1 MNQDIPPVKEEE
13 KKTHKNNSAQDF
25 SIEHPLQN
33 ICCTSI
39 GPSYGASIGL
49 ALDVI
54 VVSPCCDS
62 QTDHEGIVAS
72 SDFHVQFPIFSQ
84 PKGSKQY
91 RILLQINGNAVK
103 ESFLSMKLPIQG
115 KGTMCLFE
123 QGCSTKPST
132 DKLQQLV
139 HQRILSPGRNLI
151 RYILV
156 KDYPAAKNLKS
167 DEGGIHQNASSSY
180 TTTTIGQT
188 EAYVYLWSVHDT
200 IVISDIDGTVTKS
213 DVRGVIDSIFTEKY
227 GHVHDGVCS
236 FFSEIVKFKKEQEGD
251 KGKVRVLY
259 LSARPMRLIHST
271 RKFLSLLSQ
280 TNQEFQTPIQRTSI
294 LSCMNACTI
303 DTDAEL
309 VEEKNPVGLP
319 PGPIFLHCGTLSTVL
334 MTELVRKTTH
344 EFKADLLARQVVIPF
359 VAAGKVKSGSR
370 LFLAGFGNKKS
381 DSLAYEMV
389 GMNTHDIYIINKN
402 SVLVSTNAALELE
415 DADQSEGTEVVG
427 CFALEPMIGT
437 EDLSSKK
444 ISVSNPGKAT
454 NTDSQK
460 KRHFKGYGD
469 PKLKNELLLRIST
482 H

>member
-1 MNQDIPPVKEEE
+1 MNQEISPVKQEE
-13 KKTHKNNSAQDF
+13 KTQQEQNSAEDF

-49 ALDVI
+49 ALDAI
-54 VVSPCCDS
+54 VVFPCCDS
-62 QTDHEGIVAS
+62 QTDDEGIVAS
-72 SDFHVQFPIFSQ
+72 SDFHVQFPISSP
-84 PKGSKQY
+84 PKGSEQLQY

-103 ESFLSMKLPIQG
+103 ESFLSMKLPMQG

-156 KDYPAAKNLKS
+156 KNNPAAKNLKS
-167 DEGGIHQNASSSY
+167 DEGGINQNASSSY
-180 TTTTIGQT
+180 TTIGQT

-236 FFSEIVKFKKEQEGD
+236 FFSEIVKFKKAHEGD

-259 LSARPMRLIHST
+259 LSSRPMRLIHST

-280 TNQEFQTPIQRTSI
+280 TNPEFQTPSQRTSI
-294 LSCMNACTI
+294 LSCMNACDI
-303 DTDAEL
+303 DIDAKP
-309 VEEKNPVGLP
+309 VEGKGPVGLP
-319 PGPIFLHCGTLSTVL
+319 PGPIFLHTGTLSTVL
-334 MTELVRKTTH
+334 MTELVKKTTH
-344 EFKADLLARQVVIPF
+344 EFKADLLARQVVLPF
-359 VAAGKVKSGSR
+359 VAAGKEKSGSR
-370 LFLAGFGNKKS
+370 LFLAGFGNKKT

-402 SVLVSTNAALELE
+402 SVLVSTNAALEFE
-415 DADQSEGTEVVG
+415 DEVQSEGTDVVG
-427 CFALEPMIGT
+427 CFAWEPMICT
-437 EDLSSKK
+437 EDLSSEK
-444 ISVSNPGKAT
+444 ISVSNPDKAT
-454 NTDSQK
+454 NTESQK